1 MAPAANRRKGSRMSS
16 NRGRRELSVAALV
29 NRALQKRLETKVF
42 AQGAIGAATTTAG
55 TVVQLTTGISQGDS
69 NSTRTGDQIMIH
81 HLKFYFRFTAV
92 TTSQSVRVVLFRD
105 RLNQSALPA
114 VADLLINGVWIS
126 PYTTTK
132 QIQEK
137 RFTILLD
144 ETLDCNINGETVKSM
159 TVERS
164 NIGRCSYTGNAGT
177 ASDAG
182 PGALFFIIIGSAS
195 TGLYDYESTIRFTDA

>member
-1 MAPAANRRKGSRMSS
+1 MNV
-16 NRGRRELSVAALV
+16 NRGRRELSVAAQV
-29 NRALQKRLETKVF
+29 NRALQNRLETKVY

-55 TVVQLTTGISQGDS
+55 VVVQLTTGISQGDS
-69 NSTRTGDQIMIH
+69 NSTRTGDQIMIK

-144 ETLDCNINGETVKSM
+144 ETLDCNVNGETVKSLEI
-159 TVERS
+159 ERA

-195 TGLYDYESTIRFTDA
+195 TGLYDYESTIQFTDA